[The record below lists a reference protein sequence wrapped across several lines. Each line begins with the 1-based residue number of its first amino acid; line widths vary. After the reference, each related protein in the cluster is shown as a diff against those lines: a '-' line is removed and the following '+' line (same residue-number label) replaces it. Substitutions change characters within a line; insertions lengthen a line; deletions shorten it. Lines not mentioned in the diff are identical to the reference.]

1 MYSSKWWINTS
12 LRQQGQ
18 NLSGPLKKFMDN
30 LSLPIT
36 LGSFVRLK
44 GENIRYLVIKIGED
58 GASLLRTYNRD
69 PKKWY
74 VEFSKLE
81 EIIPVEVPKI
91 RVAIFKEAFQNF
103 FEKHGNFW
111 FDNLTYI
118 EILGKL
124 L

>member
-1 MYSSKWWINTS
+1 